1 MNVSRMC
8 PGCGDMIDL
17 VQLCCWC
24 PQGKGKAPAVIKGK
38 GAAAGKGKA
47 AVQEDTAG
55 PSGR

>member
-1 MNVSRMC
+1 
-8 PGCGDMIDL
+8 MIDL